1 MKRKE
6 AVFLK
11 MKASSGCLHSQVE
24 LGRAFLFGEGFSQSF
39 KDAEFWLRRS
49 HEEGSLEGA
58 YQLAMFLKRSIDD
71 EKKNNEAFQILYH
84 AASLGHVKSQRRLA
98 RCFLNGSG
106 TEENQAEA
114 AWWFFVSG
122 LLGDRDSRF
131 MLGRMFELGQGVNP
145 DSDES
150 VYWYELAAE
159 NGDIDAQFLLAKILF
174 NKGFIEDS
182 ERWFKSA
189 RRAGDKEAVKELK
202 KIKEIKES
210 EIDENYKY

>member
-1 MKRKE
+1 M
-6 AVFLK
+6 
-11 MKASSGCLHSQVE
+11 
-24 LGRAFLFGEGFSQSF
+24 
-39 KDAEFWLRRS
+39 
-49 HEEGSLEGA
+49 
-58 YQLAMFLKRSIDD
+58 
-71 EKKNNEAFQILYH
+71 
-84 AASLGHVKSQRRLA
+84 
-98 RCFLNGSG
+98 NGSG

-210 EIDENYKY
+210 EIDENYKC